1 MNGIAFNEIDEDYY
15 KQTKTKSAF
24 DVNYIKYESKGDK
37 DKNLSPREYLNMI
50 RLYLSD
56 TINDHKTLQRL
67 KVHLSNEVFDFITR
81 FGEWKIKLTMSIKFY
96 FF

>member
-1 MNGIAFNEIDEDYY
+1 
-15 KQTKTKSAF
+15 
-24 DVNYIKYESKGDK
+24 
-37 DKNLSPREYLNMI
+37 MI

-56 TINDHKTLQRL
+56 TINDNKTLQSL

-81 FGEWKIKLTMSIKFY
+81 FGEWKIKLTTSIKFY